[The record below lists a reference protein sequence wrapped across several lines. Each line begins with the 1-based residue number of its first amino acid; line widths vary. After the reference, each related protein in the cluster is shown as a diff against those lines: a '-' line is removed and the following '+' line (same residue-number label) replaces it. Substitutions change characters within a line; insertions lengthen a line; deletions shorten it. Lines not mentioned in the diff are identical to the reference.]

1 MQAIEMEPKI
11 KNVVVRIPEDLHLP
25 LRRKIAEL
33 DTSFQQVILEAL
45 VDWLHT
51 KDVSAAK
58 SWLAKAA
65 ETSRNANQLP
75 RELTPENGD
84 EKAFVAGLLA
94 LLRDPDRPI
103 SKGTGASAQKHV
115 RPRFQSGST
124 KYEQKAKDYLIW
136 AVFVG

>member
-1 MQAIEMEPKI
+1 MESKI

-51 KDVSAAK
+51 KDTGAAET
-58 SWLAKAA
+58 WLAKVA
-65 ETSRNANQLP
+65 ESSRTASQLP
-75 RELTPENGD
+75 RELTPENGE

-94 LLRDPDRPI
+94 FLRDAERPYRKEMERLLK
-103 SKGTGASAQKHV
+103 SMFELDFKTAQ
-115 RPRFQSGST
+115 RD
-124 KYEQKAKDYLIW
+124 AKKRRRAI
-136 AVFVG
+136 